1 MSDSPERVKLSKEE
15 KDRRF
20 QAELMP
26 VLDPLYNFA

>member
-1 MSDSPERVKLSKEE
+1 MSDSTPERVKLSKEE

-26 VLDPLYNFA
+26 VIDPL